1 MKFLKLFKSEIERI
15 QNKTTK
21 INDKFTTGEFHHHL
35 FRNFFMKKFPRLFF
49 SVFYAL
55 LTCAQRVVTRG
66 IRVEYAW
73 NTRRIRVEYAWNTRR
88 IRVEY
93 A

>member
-1 MKFLKLFKSEIERI
+1 MCKVVHTFYAR
-15 QNKTTK
+15 
-21 INDKFTTGEFHHHL
+21 D
-35 FRNFFMKKFPRLFF
+35 LFF
-49 SVFYAL
+49 SDFYAL

-73 NTRRIRVEYAWNTRR
+73 NTRGIRVEYVWNTRGIRVEYAWNTRG

-93 A
+93 AWNTRGNGPL